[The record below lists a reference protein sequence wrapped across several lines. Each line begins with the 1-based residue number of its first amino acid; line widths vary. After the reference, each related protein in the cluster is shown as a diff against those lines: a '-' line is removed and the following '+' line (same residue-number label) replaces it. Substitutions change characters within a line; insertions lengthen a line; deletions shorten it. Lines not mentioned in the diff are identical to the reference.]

1 MKKIIWIF
9 IAIAIIVLSFLYG
22 YFTYKKNSDTILSQ
36 NAEYERY
43 LNKEIYGA
51 DLATIINKVIDNN
64 ETYAIDKDNKG
75 KYIDDNKNS
84 IKLDVK
90 IIDNNTIYD
99 VETIYNGGV
108 ENFIRF
114 YNTIKFKCVDIKYHK
129 ETQKVKY
136 LLFEQISK

>member
-36 NAEYERY
+36 NTEYERY

>member
-1 MKKIIWIF
+1 MKKIIWTF
-9 IAIAIIVLSFLYG
+9 IAIAIIVLSILYG
-22 YFTYKKNSDTILSQ
+22 YFTYKKNSDTILLQ
-36 NAEYERY
+36 NAEYESY

-84 IKLDVK
+84 IKLDIK

-99 VETIYNGGV
+99 VETIYSGGV
-108 ENFIRF
+108 DNFVRF
-114 YNTIKFKCVDIKYHK
+114 FNTIKFKCTDIKYHK
-129 ETQKVKY
+129 ETQKVRY

>member
-1 MKKIIWIF
+1 MKKIIWTF
-9 IAIAIIVLSFLYG
+9 IAIAIIVLSILYG

-84 IKLDVK
+84 IKMDIK
-90 IIDNNTIYD
+90 IIDNETIYD
-99 VETIYNGGV
+99 VETIYNGEV

-114 YNTIKFKCVDIKYHK
+114 YNTVKFKCTDIKYHK
-129 ETQKVKY
+129 ETHKVKY